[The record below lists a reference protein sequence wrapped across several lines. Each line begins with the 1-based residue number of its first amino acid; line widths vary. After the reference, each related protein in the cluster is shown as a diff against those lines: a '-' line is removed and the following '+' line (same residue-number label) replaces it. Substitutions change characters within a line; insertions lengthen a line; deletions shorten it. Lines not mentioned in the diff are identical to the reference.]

1 MRVFRKNPKKFQGLE
16 NVTTMEQRNIR
27 SPNAKHSNSGED
39 PKPKWTTLQ
48 PR

>member
-1 MRVFRKNPKKFQGLE
+1 MRVFGKNPKKLQGLE
-16 NVTTMEQRNIR
+16 IVTTMEQRNIR
-27 SPNAKHSNSGED
+27 SPMQNTTTSGED